1 MSRTSLII
9 LFSVLGVGI
18 LAWVIMYQ
26 AKKHRQRIQATNDI
40 ATEPEMPVYT
50 LPQDTSMTQGQT
62 EITPASTPEQEQ
74 YINSGYGFTPGALA
88 NNYSLY
94 N

>member
-1 MSRTSLII
+1 
-9 LFSVLGVGI
+9 
-18 LAWVIMYQ
+18 MYQ

-40 ATEPEMPVYT
+40 SNEPEMPVYN
-50 LPQDTSMTQGQT
+50 LPQDISMTQGQT

-74 YINSGYGFTPGALA
+74 FINSGYTFMPSALD